1 MTARFKRLKTEMAEI
16 SIEQEVIKEGQRQ
29 VRTKIEDINEEC
41 EQLREATKQIIQQS
55 ANTQIRLAIMF
66 NILKAREEGDFAKTR
81 QLTQLLR
88 NGACKNDLNHGSRF
102 VHQSSEQRRPIA
114 FVF

>member
-16 SIEQEVIKEGQRQ
+16 SIEQQVIKEGQRQ

-41 EQLREATKQIIQQS
+41 EQLREETKQIIQQS
-55 ANTQIRLAIMF
+55 ANTQIRLALMF

-88 NGACKNDLNHGSRF
+88 AVMAHSG
-102 VHQSSEQRRPIA
+102 II
-114 FVF
+114 